1 MRDLGSIPGLGRFPG
16 EGNGNSLQYS
26 CLENPMDGGAWCR
39 LLSMGSQRVGHDW
52 ATSLHFTS
60 PSGTHQKEIT
70 RCYSLWP
77 CGYECFQWTALRLND
92 CWVSTVILPWC
103 QVYSK
108 GVFSAKTILYF
119 FYTNP
124 KYLHIDDSLF
134 GLLFSNFTQWFQALT
149 KWFIIFIYILYYFF
163 LSKSEV
169 KSTSESCL
177 PGLVPWEIPEPKLI
191 LWGIKKV
198 VTDVFYCS

>member
-1 MRDLGSIPGLGRFPG
+1 MNASNGQPSGLMIVESALWFYHDVKSIPKVFF
-16 EGNGNSLQYS
+16 NSF
-26 CLENPMDGGAWCR
+26 C
-39 LLSMGSQRVGHDW
+39 
-52 ATSLHFTS
+52 T
-60 PSGTHQKEIT
+60 
-70 RCYSLWP
+70 
-77 CGYECFQWTALRLND
+77 
-92 CWVSTVILPWC
+92 
-103 QVYSK
+103 
-108 GVFSAKTILYF
+108 AKTILYL
-119 FYTNP
+119 FYTSP
-124 KYLHIDDSLF
+124 KYLHIDVSLF

-163 LSKSEV
+163 LPKSEV